1 MSTQLVHAIIVIIV
15 APCTILW
22 CHLSVVVSL
31 SLLPSLRRRQYMFR
45 HPSEPLEPHVRRV
58 VHTHLHPGGSFFYNQ
73 ECKKNISYCQHFA
86 GLDVHTWLPV
96 CCVGAVATG
105 RAEPQQPGQQSGGTA
120 LPGEQEG
127 VREEGDGHRGAELG
141 GRLRGSTSRPPPP
154 LHRPPHSCPSLA
166 HFYLIETTTT
176 KKKKIEQLYQKNSS
190 ATLKKRKNETTKP
203 QWTYKTNMLAN
214 TFKENRRGGINL
226 MFVFPFFFF

>member
-1 MSTQLVHAIIVIIV
+1 MSTQLVHATIIIIIV

-22 CHLSVVVSL
+22 RHLSVLVSL

-58 VHTHLHPGGSFFYNQ
+58 VHTHLHPGGSFFFTIKNV
-73 ECKKNISYCQHFA
+73 KKKISYCQHFA

-141 GRLRGSTSRPPPP
+141 GRLRGSTSRPLLLSIGPPTP
-154 LHRPPHSCPSLA
+154 VHRSLI
-166 HFYLIETTTT
+166 FTSSRRRRR
-176 KKKKIEQLYQKNSS
+176 KKK
-190 ATLKKRKNETTKP
+190 R
-203 QWTYKTNMLAN
+203 
-214 TFKENRRGGINL
+214 
-226 MFVFPFFFF
+226 